1 MARELAVAKLSDL
14 GAAAKVIE
22 RVLPDVYRMTSV
34 APSPLQ
40 SLTAALL
47 WAGEGSA
54 AAVHS
59 AGEIYAFDG
68 ATDYE
73 FDNDKWSVPG
83 RHGFRIVLATWSKV
97 TQHPDALIHELT
109 TTLAAEP

>member
-73 FDNDKWSVPG
+73 FDNDNGASPAGTASGSCSPRG
-83 RHGFRIVLATWSKV
+83 RKSHSIRTR
-97 TQHPDALIHELT
+97 
-109 TTLAAEP
+109 